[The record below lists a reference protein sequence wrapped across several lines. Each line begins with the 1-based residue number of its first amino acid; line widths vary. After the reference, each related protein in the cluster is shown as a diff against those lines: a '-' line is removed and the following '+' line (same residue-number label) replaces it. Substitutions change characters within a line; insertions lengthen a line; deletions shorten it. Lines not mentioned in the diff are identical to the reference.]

1 MVACPRDNIINA
13 VKNYMSQIL
22 KSLVGFS
29 CKATF
34 VTYGWNGS
42 TDNVRL

>member
-1 MVACPRDNIINA
+1 MVAHSRDNIIMQY
-13 VKNYMSQIL
+13 KNYIIKIL

-29 CKATF
+29 CEATF

-42 TDNVRL
+42 TDNAQL